1 MAATAKAAAN
11 SNIEARLAT
20 LRNDL
25 ETLQKDIK
33 GLAGE
38 VGGVASNRAN
48 EALKSAEKL
57 AERAYEL
64 AEETANQATAYGAKA
79 AEDIEAWTNENAETL
94 RETVREQPLTSLA
107 IAVGAGAFL
116 MLLLR
121 R

>member
-1 MAATAKAAAN
+1 MAATAATNA
-11 SNIEARLAT
+11 NIEAKLAT
-20 LRNDL
+20 LRADL
-25 ETLQKDIK
+25 ETLQKDIR

-38 VGGVASNRAN
+38 VGGVASTRAS

-79 AEDIEAWTNENAETL
+79 AEDIEEWTNENAEML
-94 RETVREQPLTSLA
+94 RQTVREQPLTALA
-107 IAVGAGAFL
+107 VAVGAGAFL
-116 MLLLR
+116 ALLLR